1 MDVRTVL
8 PAIAVGWSILSAGL
22 LGGERGHA
30 AEAVS
35 VIDAAGAGRHV
46 AALADDALEGREGG
60 SRGGRAAGAY
70 IVETL
75 RGAGLR
81 PAGDEGTYYQRFGT
95 MRNILALVPGS
106 DPACEREL
114 VVVGAHYDHVG
125 YGTAA
130 NSYGPTGLI
139 HNGADDNASGVAGV
153 LEIAEVLQAMP
164 AKPRRPVLLAFW
176 DGEEKGLLGSWHF
189 VRVRPQPLLD
199 LRPVFVVNLDMI
211 GRLRGERV
219 EIYGGRTML
228 GLRRILAEANRG
240 TGLELIFDWDIVDDS
255 DHFPF
260 IESRV
265 PTVMLHTG
273 LHDEYHRPS
282 DDVQLVNTAGVEA
295 VARLALGMVM
305 AVADQPGA
313 LAGFRD
319 AGRREKNAHRD
330 SLERVVPAGSVA
342 TRGRWGMSTRSD
354 AGDPTAPVVVRVV
367 PDSPLDRAGLRTGD
381 RIIAIDGE
389 PIVTQTAMLERMATA
404 GDALRLT
411 LERAGR
417 ILDID
422 VGGGRAP
429 ASTGETQTAVPS
441 PAADEGSGAM
451 TRPIPPRQAVAR
463 PSGTGLRCVAPCR
476 PEKKPTLKTRE
487 ASPGSVENWCAE
499 SWFG

>member
-1 MDVRTVL
+1 MGRGTFLRNPSRVGVLSKGAGVVTRSAWIMDVRTVL
-8 PAIAVGWSILSAGL
+8 PAIAVGWSMLSAGL

-130 NSYGPTGLI
+130 NSYGPTGMI

-189 VRVRPQPLLD
+189 VRVRPQPLRD

-219 EIYGGRTML
+219 EIYGGRTMT
-228 GLRRILAEANRG
+228 GLRRIVTETNRE

-282 DDVQLVNTAGVEA
+282 DDVQLVNTAGVET
-295 VARLALGMVM
+295 VARLAMGVVT
-305 AVADQPGA
+305 AVADRPGTP
-313 LAGFRD
+313 AGFRD
-319 AGRREKNAHRD
+319 ASRREKNAHRD
-330 SLERVVPAGSVA
+330 TLERVLPAAPVEQ
-342 TRGRWGMSTRSD
+342 RVRWGMSTRSD
-354 AGDPTAPVVVRVV
+354 AGDPSAPVVVRVV
-367 PDSPLDRAGLRTGD
+367 PDSPLERAGLRCGD

-389 PIVTQTAMLERMATA
+389 PFATQATMLQRMASA
-404 GDALRLT
+404 GDALT
-411 LERAGR
+411 LQIDRAGR
-417 ILDID
+417 ILD
-422 VGGGRAP
+422 VRVVSGEAP
-429 ASTGETQTAVPS
+429 ASTADQG
-441 PAADEGSGAM
+441 PAAPA
-451 TRPIPPRQAVAR
+451 AR
-463 PSGTGLRCVAPCR
+463 VP
-476 PEKKPTLKTRE
+476 
-487 ASPGSVENWCAE
+487 
-499 SWFG
+499 

>member
-1 MDVRTVL
+1 MDVRMVVSALVL
-8 PAIAVGWSILSAGL
+8 AGVIVAAGL
-22 LGGERGHA
+22 PGGAWSHA
-30 AEAVS
+30 DDATT
-35 VIDAAGAGRHV
+35 VIDAMGAGRHV

-75 RGAGLR
+75 RGAGLQ

-106 DPACEREL
+106 DPGCEREL
-114 VVVGAHYDHVG
+114 VIVGAHYDHVG

-164 AKPRRPVLLAFW
+164 VKPRRPVLLAFW

-189 VRVRPQPLLD
+189 VRVRPQPLRE
-199 LRPVFVVNLDMI
+199 LRPVFMVNLDMI

-219 EIYGGRTML
+219 EVYGGRTMT
-228 GLRRILAEANRG
+228 GLRRILAEANRE
-240 TGLELIFDWDIVDDS
+240 TRLELILDWDIVDDS

-260 IESRV
+260 IESRI

-295 VARLALGMVM
+295 VARLALGVVA
-305 AVADQPGA
+305 AVADRPGT
-313 LAGFRD
+313 LPGFRD
-319 AGRREKNAHRD
+319 ASRREKNAHRD
-330 SLERVVPAGSVA
+330 TLERVVPAGPETQRV
-342 TRGRWGMSTRSD
+342 RWGMSTRSD

-367 PDSPLDRAGLRTGD
+367 PDSPLDKAGLRCGD

-389 PIVTQTAMLERMATA
+389 PIATQAAMLQRMATA
-404 GDALRLT
+404 ADALTLR

-417 ILDID
+417 ILEIPV
-422 VGGGRAP
+422 VGGG
-429 ASTGETQTAVPS
+429 
-441 PAADEGSGAM
+441 
-451 TRPIPPRQAVAR
+451 
-463 PSGTGLRCVAPCR
+463 
-476 PEKKPTLKTRE
+476 E
-487 ASPGSVENWCAE
+487 ASPTGEARPVEPAAAIGPGRAREGN
-499 SWFG
+499 GPVNP

>member
-1 MDVRTVL
+1 MDVRKVL
-8 PAIAVGWSILSAGL
+8 LAMALGVGIPSAGS
-22 LGGERGHA
+22 LGGESGPA
-30 AEAVS
+30 AAAVA
-35 VIDAAGAGRHV
+35 VIDAVEAGRHV

-70 IVETL
+70 IVEAL
-75 RGAGLR
+75 RGTGLQ
-81 PAGDEGTYYQRFGT
+81 PAGDEGTYFQRFGT

-130 NSYGPTGLI
+130 NSNGPTGLI

-164 AKPRRPVLLAFW
+164 TKPRRPVLLAFW

-189 VRVRPQPLLD
+189 VRVRPQPLRD
-199 LRPVFVVNLDMI
+199 LRPVFSVNLDMI

-219 EIYGGRTML
+219 EVYGGRTML
-228 GLRRILAEANRG
+228 GLRRILAEANRE
-240 TGLELIFDWDIVDDS
+240 TGLELIIDWDIVDDS

-295 VARLALGMVM
+295 VARLALGVVM

-330 SLERVVPAGSVA
+330 SLERVVPAPAGPVVA
-342 TRGRWGMSTRSD
+342 RGRWGMSTRSD
-354 AGDPTAPVVVRVV
+354 SGDPSAPVVVRVV
-367 PDSPLDRAGLRTGD
+367 PDSPLGQAGLRTGD

-389 PIVTQTAMLERMATA
+389 PIASQTVMLERMATA

-422 VGGGRAP
+422 VIDGRAP
-429 ASTGETQTAVPS
+429 TSTGEQQNAVPS
-441 PAADEGSGAM
+441 PAA
-451 TRPIPPRQAVAR
+451 
-463 PSGTGLRCVAPCR
+463 APAQG
-476 PEKKPTLKTRE
+476 P
-487 ASPGSVENWCAE
+487 
-499 SWFG
+499 

>member
-1 MDVRTVL
+1 MWVAGRSSETPPVWGVLSKGAGAVIRSAWIMDVRTVF
-8 PAIAVGWSILSAGL
+8 PAIALGWFILSAGL

-75 RGAGLR
+75 RNAGLR

-106 DPACEREL
+106 DPACAREL

-189 VRVRPQPLLD
+189 VRVRPQPLRD

-219 EIYGGRTML
+219 EIYGGRTMT
-228 GLRRILAEANRG
+228 GLRRILTETNREA
-240 TGLELIFDWDIVDDS
+240 GLELIFDWDIVDDS

-282 DDVQLVNTAGVEA
+282 DDVQLVNTAGVET
-295 VARLALGMVM
+295 VARLAMGVVM
-305 AVADQPGA
+305 AVADRPGT

-319 AGRREKNAHRD
+319 ASRREKNAHRD
-330 SLERVVPAGSVA
+330 TLERVLPAAPVEQ
-342 TRGRWGMSTRSD
+342 RVRWGMSTRSD
-354 AGDPTAPVVVRVV
+354 AGDPSAPIVVRVV
-367 PDSPLDRAGLRTGD
+367 PESPLERAGLRCGD

-389 PIVTQTAMLERMATA
+389 PFATQATMLQRMASA
-404 GDALRLT
+404 SDALT
-411 LERAGR
+411 LQIDRAGR
-417 ILDID
+417 ILE
-422 VGGGRAP
+422 VQVVSGETP
-429 ASTGETQTAVPS
+429 ASTGDEG
-441 PAADEGSGAM
+441 PAAPAAGTE
-451 TRPIPPRQAVAR
+451 PAR
-463 PSGTGLRCVAPCR
+463 VP
-476 PEKKPTLKTRE
+476 
-487 ASPGSVENWCAE
+487 
-499 SWFG
+499 

>member
-1 MDVRTVL
+1 MWVAGRSSETPPVWGVSSKGAGAVTRSAWIMDVRAVL

-22 LGGERGHA
+22 FGGERGHA
-30 AEAVS
+30 AEALS
-35 VIDAAGAGRHV
+35 VIDAVGAGRHV

-75 RGAGLR
+75 RNAGLR

-189 VRVRPQPLLD
+189 VRVRPQPLRE
-199 LRPVFVVNLDMI
+199 LRPVFAVNLDMI
-211 GRLRGERV
+211 GRLRGDRV
-219 EIYGGRTML
+219 EVYGGRTMT
-228 GLRRILAEANRG
+228 GLRRILAEANRE
-240 TGLELIFDWDIVDDS
+240 TGLELVIDWDIVDDS

-295 VARLALGMVM
+295 VARLALGVVT
-305 AVADQPGA
+305 AVADRPGT

-319 AGRREKNAHRD
+319 ASRQEKNAHRD
-330 SLERVVPAGSVA
+330 ALERVVPAGPVA
-342 TRGRWGMSTRSD
+342 ARVRWGMSTRSD
-354 AGDPTAPVVVRVV
+354 AGDPSAPVVVRVV
-367 PDSPLDRAGLRTGD
+367 PDSPLDLAGLRCGD

-389 PIVTQTAMLERMATA
+389 PIANQAAMLERMAKA
-404 GDALRLT
+404 GDALMLT
-411 LERAGR
+411 LERVGR
-417 ILDID
+417 IVEID
-422 VGGGRAP
+422 VSGGGAPVASGRDQDAAPPPAAEPAP
-429 ASTGETQTAVPS
+429 ARGP
-441 PAADEGSGAM
+441 
-451 TRPIPPRQAVAR
+451 
-463 PSGTGLRCVAPCR
+463 
-476 PEKKPTLKTRE
+476 
-487 ASPGSVENWCAE
+487 
-499 SWFG
+499 

>member
-1 MDVRTVL
+1 MELRKV
-8 PAIAVGWSILSAGL
+8 LSAVALAGAIL
-22 LGGERGHA
+22 FAGASGGERGHA
-30 AEAVS
+30 ADAGA
-35 VIDAAGAGRHV
+35 VIDAADAGRHV
-46 AALADDALEGREGG
+46 AALADDAFEGREGG

-75 RGAGLR
+75 RNAGLR

-106 DPACEREL
+106 DPACAREL

-189 VRVRPQPLLD
+189 VRVRPQPLRD

-219 EIYGGRTML
+219 EIYGGRTMT
-228 GLRRILAEANRG
+228 GLRRILTETNREA
-240 TGLELIFDWDIVDDS
+240 GLELIFDWDIVDDS

-282 DDVQLVNTAGVEA
+282 DDVQLVNTAGVET
-295 VARLALGMVM
+295 VARLAMGVVM
-305 AVADQPGA
+305 AVADRPGT

-319 AGRREKNAHRD
+319 ASRREKNSHRD
-330 SLERVVPAGSVA
+330 ALERVLPAAPVEQ
-342 TRGRWGMSTRSD
+342 RVRWGMSTRSD
-354 AGDPTAPVVVRVV
+354 AGDPSAPIVVRVV
-367 PDSPLDRAGLRTGD
+367 PDSPLERAGLRCGD

-389 PIVTQTAMLERMATA
+389 PFATQATMLQRMASA
-404 GDALRLT
+404 SDALT
-411 LERAGR
+411 LQIDRAGR
-417 ILDID
+417 ILE
-422 VGGGRAP
+422 VQVVSGETP
-429 ASTGETQTAVPS
+429 ASTGDEG
-441 PAADEGSGAM
+441 PAAPAAGTE
-451 TRPIPPRQAVAR
+451 PAR
-463 PSGTGLRCVAPCR
+463 VP
-476 PEKKPTLKTRE
+476 
-487 ASPGSVENWCAE
+487 
-499 SWFG
+499 